1 MLEVMI
7 IGLVLSILVLI
18 GGSIK
23 LSKAMKNEDAD
34 AKVKVMPVLTV
45 SSWAFK
51 LCLLGS
57 IVLFVLKLL
66 KS

>member
-1 MLEVMI
+1 MLKVTI
-7 IGLVLSILVLI
+7 TGLVLSLSVLI
-18 GGSIK
+18 GGSFK
-23 LSKAMKNEDAD
+23 LSKAMNNEDAD

-45 SSWAFK
+45 SSWTFK